1 MAERQSPGAVT
12 IGRPLL
18 RRHAVTSTMDELADL
33 ARGGAAEGT
42 TLLADFQTA
51 GRGRSGRVWDAPAG
65 TSLLFSVLLRPRLSL
80 ERLTSLSMLI
90 AACVAD
96 VVETI
101 TGLHAAIKWPNDVLI
116 HGRKCCGILTRVT
129 PLPGE
134 PPIVILGVGF
144 NVNSR
149 ADQLLPGATSL
160 LAETGQEVE
169 QEPLLAAFLS
179 TIGAMYGALMRD
191 DLGDWWPLAS
201 ARLAYV
207 GETVVVRDGDRE
219 ILGTLVG
226 VAPSGALLL
235 RQETG
240 QLHELA
246 SGELVRGP
254 HVVSR
259 ADPTPL

>member
-1 MAERQSPGAVT
+1 MAERQSPGDVT

-18 RRHAVTSTMDELADL
+18 RRNTVTSTMDELADL
-33 ARGGAAEGT
+33 ARAGATEGT

-65 TSLLFSVLLRPRLSL
+65 TSLLFSVLLRPRMSP
-80 ERLTSLSMLI
+80 ERLTPLSILT
-90 AACVAD
+90 AACVAE

-101 TGLHAAIKWPNDVLI
+101 TGLHPAIKWPNDVLI

-134 PPIVILGVGF
+134 PPITILGVGF

-149 ADQLLPGATSL
+149 AEQLPPEATSL
-160 LAETGQEVE
+160 FSETGHEVE
-169 QEPLLAAFLS
+169 REPLLDAFLS
-179 TIGAMYGALMRD
+179 KIGDMYAGLVRDELGA
-191 DLGDWWPLAS
+191 WWPPAI

-207 GETVVVRDGDRE
+207 GETVVARDGKRE

-235 RQETG
+235 REENG
-240 QLHELA
+240 QRHTLA

-254 HVVSR
+254 HVVSLS
-259 ADPTPL
+259 DSPPL